1 MNISQKILLQRK
13 KKGISQEDLANALN
27 VSRQAV
33 SKWES
38 SQSVPDMDKIV
49 ALSSYFNITT
59 DYLLKDEIETIDG
72 ADNYSSKNV
81 DMQMLNK
88 ELSEKVYKANG
99 VPLYL
104 GLALTNISAYIH
116 LFIMSIILYIAA
128 PLVFNA
134 EIPENPSM
142 YFISLAIFIAV
153 SLSIASIIG
162 LAVKDQAKT
171 SMFSI
176 IVFLPSIMLSG
187 IMFPMELLPK
197 AFETIGKLFPAT
209 WGYKLMTENVF
220 KFESLLPLLL
230 IFVLATVMCSILLR
244 RIDK

>member
-1 MNISQKILLQRK
+1 MNISEKILLQRK

-88 ELSEKVYKANG
+88 ELSENDFQ
-99 VPLYL
+99 
-104 GLALTNISAYIH
+104 NIRYEAEKKKHTSYWLLIIAP
-116 LFIMSIILYIAA
+116 FIMIL
-128 PLVFNA
+128 V
-134 EIPENPSM
+134 
-142 YFISLAIFIAV
+142 IFIFYY
-153 SLSIASIIG
+153 G
-162 LAVKDQAKT
+162 
-171 SMFSI
+171 F
-176 IVFLPSIMLSG
+176 
-187 IMFPMELLPK
+187 
-197 AFETIGKLFPAT
+197 
-209 WGYKLMTENVF
+209 Y
-220 KFESLLPLLL
+220 
-230 IFVLATVMCSILLR
+230 C
-244 RIDK
+244 

>member
-88 ELSEKVYKANG
+88 ELSENDFQ
-99 VPLYL
+99 
-104 GLALTNISAYIH
+104 NIRYE
-116 LFIMSIILYIAA
+116 
-128 PLVFNA
+128 A
-134 EIPENPSM
+134 EKKNT
-142 YFISLAIFIAV
+142 LH
-153 SLSIASIIG
+153 IG
-162 LAVKDQAKT
+162 
-171 SMFSI
+171 
-176 IVFLPSIMLSG
+176 
-187 IMFPMELLPK
+187 
-197 AFETIGKLFPAT
+197 
-209 WGYKLMTENVF
+209 
-220 KFESLLPLLL
+220 
-230 IFVLATVMCSILLR
+230 C
-244 RIDK
+244 

>member
-88 ELSEKVYKANG
+88 ELSENDFQ
-99 VPLYL
+99 
-104 GLALTNISAYIH
+104 NIRYEAEKKKHTSYWLLIIAP
-116 LFIMSIILYIAA
+116 FIMILI
-128 PLVFNA
+128 
-134 EIPENPSM
+134 
-142 YFISLAIFIAV
+142 IFIF
-153 SLSIASIIG
+153 II
-162 LAVKDQAKT
+162 
-171 SMFSI
+171 
-176 IVFLPSIMLSG
+176 
-187 IMFPMELLPK
+187 
-197 AFETIGKLFPAT
+197 
-209 WGYKLMTENVF
+209 
-220 KFESLLPLLL
+220 
-230 IFVLATVMCSILLR
+230 
-244 RIDK
+244 

>member
-88 ELSEKVYKANG
+88 ELSENDFQ
-99 VPLYL
+99 
-104 GLALTNISAYIH
+104 NIRYEAEKKKHTSYWLLIIAP
-116 LFIMSIILYIAA
+116 FIMILI
-128 PLVFNA
+128 N
-134 EIPENPSM
+134 I
-142 YFISLAIFIAV
+142 
-153 SLSIASIIG
+153 
-162 LAVKDQAKT
+162 K
-171 SMFSI
+171 
-176 IVFLPSIMLSG
+176 
-187 IMFPMELLPK
+187 
-197 AFETIGKLFPAT
+197 
-209 WGYKLMTENVF
+209 
-220 KFESLLPLLL
+220 
-230 IFVLATVMCSILLR
+230 
-244 RIDK
+244 IDCFFRTKKGMMK

>member
-72 ADNYSSKNV
+72 ANNYSSKNV

-88 ELSEKVYKANG
+88 ELSENDFQ
-99 VPLYL
+99 
-104 GLALTNISAYIH
+104 NIRYEAEKKKHTSYWLLIIAP
-116 LFIMSIILYIAA
+116 FIMILI
-128 PLVFNA
+128 
-134 EIPENPSM
+134 
-142 YFISLAIFIAV
+142 IFIFYY
-153 SLSIASIIG
+153 G
-162 LAVKDQAKT
+162 
-171 SMFSI
+171 F
-176 IVFLPSIMLSG
+176 
-187 IMFPMELLPK
+187 
-197 AFETIGKLFPAT
+197 
-209 WGYKLMTENVF
+209 Y
-220 KFESLLPLLL
+220 
-230 IFVLATVMCSILLR
+230 R
-244 RIDK
+244 

>member
-49 ALSSYFNITT
+49 ALSIYFNITT

-88 ELSEKVYKANG
+88 ELSENDFQ
-99 VPLYL
+99 
-104 GLALTNISAYIH
+104 NIRYEAEKKKHTSYWLLIIAP
-116 LFIMSIILYIAA
+116 FIMILI
-128 PLVFNA
+128 
-134 EIPENPSM
+134 
-142 YFISLAIFIAV
+142 IFIFYY
-153 SLSIASIIG
+153 G
-162 LAVKDQAKT
+162 
-171 SMFSI
+171 F
-176 IVFLPSIMLSG
+176 
-187 IMFPMELLPK
+187 
-197 AFETIGKLFPAT
+197 
-209 WGYKLMTENVF
+209 Y
-220 KFESLLPLLL
+220 
-230 IFVLATVMCSILLR
+230 R
-244 RIDK
+244 

>member
-88 ELSEKVYKANG
+88 ELSENVIQIK
-99 VPLYL
+99 
-104 GLALTNISAYIH
+104 
-116 LFIMSIILYIAA
+116 
-128 PLVFNA
+128 
-134 EIPENPSM
+134 
-142 YFISLAIFIAV
+142 
-153 SLSIASIIG
+153 
-162 LAVKDQAKT
+162 
-171 SMFSI
+171 
-176 IVFLPSIMLSG
+176 FL
-187 IMFPMELLPK
+187 
-197 AFETIGKLFPAT
+197 
-209 WGYKLMTENVF
+209 
-220 KFESLLPLLL
+220 
-230 IFVLATVMCSILLR
+230 
-244 RIDK
+244 

>member
-88 ELSEKVYKANG
+88 ELSENDFQ
-99 VPLYL
+99 
-104 GLALTNISAYIH
+104 NIRYEAEKKKHISYWLKIIAP
-116 LFIMSIILYIAA
+116 FIMI
-128 PLVFNA
+128 
-134 EIPENPSM
+134 
-142 YFISLAIFIAV
+142 LAIFI
-153 SLSIASIIG
+153 
-162 LAVKDQAKT
+162 
-171 SMFSI
+171 FYYC
-176 IVFLPSIMLSG
+176 F
-187 IMFPMELLPK
+187 
-197 AFETIGKLFPAT
+197 
-209 WGYKLMTENVF
+209 Y
-220 KFESLLPLLL
+220 
-230 IFVLATVMCSILLR
+230 R
-244 RIDK
+244 

>member
-88 ELSEKVYKANG
+88 ELSENDFQ
-99 VPLYL
+99 
-104 GLALTNISAYIH
+104 NIRYEAEKKKHTSYWLLIIAP
-116 LFIMSIILYIAA
+116 FIMILIISIFYYG
-128 PLVFNA
+128 F
-134 EIPENPSM
+134 
-142 YFISLAIFIAV
+142 Y
-153 SLSIASIIG
+153 
-162 LAVKDQAKT
+162 
-171 SMFSI
+171 
-176 IVFLPSIMLSG
+176 
-187 IMFPMELLPK
+187 
-197 AFETIGKLFPAT
+197 
-209 WGYKLMTENVF
+209 
-220 KFESLLPLLL
+220 
-230 IFVLATVMCSILLR
+230 R
-244 RIDK
+244 

>member
-33 SKWES
+33 FKWES

-88 ELSEKVYKANG
+88 ELSENDFQ
-99 VPLYL
+99 
-104 GLALTNISAYIH
+104 NIRYEAEKKKHTSYWLLIIAP
-116 LFIMSIILYIAA
+116 FIMILI
-128 PLVFNA
+128 
-134 EIPENPSM
+134 
-142 YFISLAIFIAV
+142 IFIFYY
-153 SLSIASIIG
+153 G
-162 LAVKDQAKT
+162 
-171 SMFSI
+171 F
-176 IVFLPSIMLSG
+176 
-187 IMFPMELLPK
+187 
-197 AFETIGKLFPAT
+197 
-209 WGYKLMTENVF
+209 Y
-220 KFESLLPLLL
+220 
-230 IFVLATVMCSILLR
+230 R
-244 RIDK
+244 

>member
-88 ELSEKVYKANG
+88 ELSENDFQ
-99 VPLYL
+99 
-104 GLALTNISAYIH
+104 NIRYEAEKKKHTSYWLLIIAP
-116 LFIMSIILYIAA
+116 FIMILII
-128 PLVFNA
+128 
-134 EIPENPSM
+134 S
-142 YFISLAIFIAV
+142 V
-153 SLSIASIIG
+153 SYTHLRAH
-162 LAVKDQAKT
+162 
-171 SMFSI
+171 
-176 IVFLPSIMLSG
+176 
-187 IMFPMELLPK
+187 
-197 AFETIGKLFPAT
+197 ET
-209 WGYKLMTENVF
+209 
-220 KFESLLPLLL
+220 
-230 IFVLATVMCSILLR
+230 
-244 RIDK
+244 

>member
-88 ELSEKVYKANG
+88 ELSENDFQ
-99 VPLYL
+99 
-104 GLALTNISAYIH
+104 NIRYEAEKKKHTSYWLLIIAP
-116 LFIMSIILYIAA
+116 FIMIL
-128 PLVFNA
+128 V
-134 EIPENPSM
+134 
-142 YFISLAIFIAV
+142 IFIFYY
-153 SLSIASIIG
+153 G
-162 LAVKDQAKT
+162 
-171 SMFSI
+171 F
-176 IVFLPSIMLSG
+176 
-187 IMFPMELLPK
+187 
-197 AFETIGKLFPAT
+197 
-209 WGYKLMTENVF
+209 Y
-220 KFESLLPLLL
+220 
-230 IFVLATVMCSILLR
+230 C
-244 RIDK
+244 

>member
-88 ELSEKVYKANG
+88 ELSENDFQ
-99 VPLYL
+99 
-104 GLALTNISAYIH
+104 NIRYEAEKKKHTSYWLLIIAP
-116 LFIMSIILYIAA
+116 FIMILII
-128 PLVFNA
+128 FRCWGQK
-134 EIPENPSM
+134 
-142 YFISLAIFIAV
+142 SL
-153 SLSIASIIG
+153 
-162 LAVKDQAKT
+162 
-171 SMFSI
+171 
-176 IVFLPSIMLSG
+176 
-187 IMFPMELLPK
+187 
-197 AFETIGKLFPAT
+197 
-209 WGYKLMTENVF
+209 
-220 KFESLLPLLL
+220 
-230 IFVLATVMCSILLR
+230 
-244 RIDK
+244 

>member
-72 ADNYSSKNV
+72 ADNNSSKNV

-88 ELSEKVYKANG
+88 ELSENDFQ
-99 VPLYL
+99 
-104 GLALTNISAYIH
+104 NIRYEAEKKKHTSYWLLIIAP
-116 LFIMSIILYIAA
+116 FIMILI
-128 PLVFNA
+128 
-134 EIPENPSM
+134 
-142 YFISLAIFIAV
+142 IFIFYY
-153 SLSIASIIG
+153 G
-162 LAVKDQAKT
+162 
-171 SMFSI
+171 F
-176 IVFLPSIMLSG
+176 
-187 IMFPMELLPK
+187 
-197 AFETIGKLFPAT
+197 
-209 WGYKLMTENVF
+209 Y
-220 KFESLLPLLL
+220 
-230 IFVLATVMCSILLR
+230 R
-244 RIDK
+244 

>member
-81 DMQMLNK
+81 DMQVLNK
-88 ELSEKVYKANG
+88 ELSENDFQ
-99 VPLYL
+99 
-104 GLALTNISAYIH
+104 NIRYEAEKKKHTSYWLLIIAP
-116 LFIMSIILYIAA
+116 FIMILI
-128 PLVFNA
+128 
-134 EIPENPSM
+134 
-142 YFISLAIFIAV
+142 IFIFYY
-153 SLSIASIIG
+153 G
-162 LAVKDQAKT
+162 
-171 SMFSI
+171 F
-176 IVFLPSIMLSG
+176 
-187 IMFPMELLPK
+187 
-197 AFETIGKLFPAT
+197 
-209 WGYKLMTENVF
+209 Y
-220 KFESLLPLLL
+220 
-230 IFVLATVMCSILLR
+230 R
-244 RIDK
+244 

>member
-88 ELSEKVYKANG
+88 ELSKNDFQNIRYEAEKKKHTSYWLLIIA
-99 VPLYL
+99 P
-104 GLALTNISAYIH
+104 
-116 LFIMSIILYIAA
+116 FIMILI
-128 PLVFNA
+128 
-134 EIPENPSM
+134 
-142 YFISLAIFIAV
+142 IFIFYY
-153 SLSIASIIG
+153 G
-162 LAVKDQAKT
+162 
-171 SMFSI
+171 F
-176 IVFLPSIMLSG
+176 
-187 IMFPMELLPK
+187 
-197 AFETIGKLFPAT
+197 
-209 WGYKLMTENVF
+209 Y
-220 KFESLLPLLL
+220 
-230 IFVLATVMCSILLR
+230 R
-244 RIDK
+244 

>member
-1 MNISQKILLQRK
+1 MLSQPLVDKLPCAICRIATILFDRIWLNKERSGSHEYITENSITK

-88 ELSEKVYKANG
+88 ELSENDFQ
-99 VPLYL
+99 
-104 GLALTNISAYIH
+104 NIRYE
-116 LFIMSIILYIAA
+116 
-128 PLVFNA
+128 A
-134 EIPENPSM
+134 ERKNT
-142 YFISLAIFIAV
+142 LH
-153 SLSIASIIG
+153 IG
-162 LAVKDQAKT
+162 C
-171 SMFSI
+171 
-176 IVFLPSIMLSG
+176 
-187 IMFPMELLPK
+187 
-197 AFETIGKLFPAT
+197 
-209 WGYKLMTENVF
+209 W
-220 KFESLLPLLL
+220 
-230 IFVLATVMCSILLR
+230 
-244 RIDK
+244 

>member
-88 ELSEKVYKANG
+88 ELSENDFQ
-99 VPLYL
+99 
-104 GLALTNISAYIH
+104 NIRYEAEKKKHTSYWLLIIAP
-116 LFIMSIILYIAA
+116 FIMILI
-128 PLVFNA
+128 
-134 EIPENPSM
+134 
-142 YFISLAIFIAV
+142 IFIFYY
-153 SLSIASIIG
+153 G
-162 LAVKDQAKT
+162 
-171 SMFSI
+171 F
-176 IVFLPSIMLSG
+176 
-187 IMFPMELLPK
+187 
-197 AFETIGKLFPAT
+197 
-209 WGYKLMTENVF
+209 
-220 KFESLLPLLL
+220 
-230 IFVLATVMCSILLR
+230 
-244 RIDK
+244 

>member
-27 VSRQAV
+27 ASRQAV

-88 ELSEKVYKANG
+88 ELSENDFQ
-99 VPLYL
+99 
-104 GLALTNISAYIH
+104 NIRYEAEKKKHTSYWLLIIAP
-116 LFIMSIILYIAA
+116 FIMILI
-128 PLVFNA
+128 
-134 EIPENPSM
+134 
-142 YFISLAIFIAV
+142 IFIFYY
-153 SLSIASIIG
+153 G
-162 LAVKDQAKT
+162 
-171 SMFSI
+171 F
-176 IVFLPSIMLSG
+176 
-187 IMFPMELLPK
+187 
-197 AFETIGKLFPAT
+197 
-209 WGYKLMTENVF
+209 Y
-220 KFESLLPLLL
+220 
-230 IFVLATVMCSILLR
+230 R
-244 RIDK
+244 

>member
-13 KKGISQEDLANALN
+13 NKGISQEDLANALN

-88 ELSEKVYKANG
+88 ELSENDFQ
-99 VPLYL
+99 
-104 GLALTNISAYIH
+104 NIRYEAEKKKHTSYWLLIIAP
-116 LFIMSIILYIAA
+116 FIMILI
-128 PLVFNA
+128 
-134 EIPENPSM
+134 
-142 YFISLAIFIAV
+142 IFIFYY
-153 SLSIASIIG
+153 G
-162 LAVKDQAKT
+162 
-171 SMFSI
+171 F
-176 IVFLPSIMLSG
+176 
-187 IMFPMELLPK
+187 
-197 AFETIGKLFPAT
+197 
-209 WGYKLMTENVF
+209 Y
-220 KFESLLPLLL
+220 
-230 IFVLATVMCSILLR
+230 R
-244 RIDK
+244 

>member
-27 VSRQAV
+27 ISRQAV

-88 ELSEKVYKANG
+88 ELSENDFQ
-99 VPLYL
+99 
-104 GLALTNISAYIH
+104 NIRYEAEKKKHTSYWLLIIAP
-116 LFIMSIILYIAA
+116 FIMILI
-128 PLVFNA
+128 
-134 EIPENPSM
+134 
-142 YFISLAIFIAV
+142 IFIFYY
-153 SLSIASIIG
+153 G
-162 LAVKDQAKT
+162 
-171 SMFSI
+171 F
-176 IVFLPSIMLSG
+176 
-187 IMFPMELLPK
+187 
-197 AFETIGKLFPAT
+197 
-209 WGYKLMTENVF
+209 Y
-220 KFESLLPLLL
+220 
-230 IFVLATVMCSILLR
+230 R
-244 RIDK
+244 

>member
-88 ELSEKVYKANG
+88 ELSENDFQ
-99 VPLYL
+99 
-104 GLALTNISAYIH
+104 N
-116 LFIMSIILYIAA
+116 
-128 PLVFNA
+128 
-134 EIPENPSM
+134 
-142 YFISLAIFIAV
+142 
-153 SLSIASIIG
+153 
-162 LAVKDQAKT
+162 
-171 SMFSI
+171 
-176 IVFLPSIMLSG
+176 
-187 IMFPMELLPK
+187 
-197 AFETIGKLFPAT
+197 TI
-209 WGYKLMTENVF
+209 
-220 KFESLLPLLL
+220 
-230 IFVLATVMCSILLR
+230 
-244 RIDK
+244 

>member
-88 ELSEKVYKANG
+88 ELSENDFQ
-99 VPLYL
+99 
-104 GLALTNISAYIH
+104 NIRYEAEKKKHTSYWLLIIAP
-116 LFIMSIILYIAA
+116 FIMILI
-128 PLVFNA
+128 
-134 EIPENPSM
+134 
-142 YFISLAIFIAV
+142 IFIFYY
-153 SLSIASIIG
+153 G
-162 LAVKDQAKT
+162 L
-171 SMFSI
+171 
-176 IVFLPSIMLSG
+176 
-187 IMFPMELLPK
+187 
-197 AFETIGKLFPAT
+197 
-209 WGYKLMTENVF
+209 Y
-220 KFESLLPLLL
+220 
-230 IFVLATVMCSILLR
+230 R
-244 RIDK
+244 